1 MKADI
6 MTRSRT
12 FVASPRDTDAPHFV
26 MACAA
31 AAMVILSSL
40 VWAQPQRQLF
50 PLVDATG
57 LRLHNVSVVPATLAG
72 KQGVRMT
79 MAETTRQRIQAMT
92 PEERQRV
99 MATGSVDEQLA
110 TLEGVQFGNGR
121 IEAEIAGA
129 PAAGAGEG
137 ARGFVGIAFRVQGDL
152 RSYDAFYLR
161 PQRAGRRSG
170 PPQSLSPVHLA
181 P

>member
-1 MKADI
+1 MA
-6 MTRSRT
+6 RSRT
-12 FVASPRDTDAPHFV
+12 FVARARATDAPHGV

-57 LRLHNVSVVPATLAG
+57 LRLHNVSVVAATLAG
-72 KQGVRMT
+72 KQGLRMT
-79 MAETTRQRIQAMT
+79 MAESTQQRIKTMT

-110 TLEGVQFGNGR
+110 IVEGVQFGNGR
-121 IEAEIAGA
+121 
-129 PAAGAGEG
+129 
-137 ARGFVGIAFRVQGDL
+137 
-152 RSYDAFYLR
+152 
-161 PQRAGRRSG
+161 
-170 PPQSLSPVHLA
+170 
-181 P
+181 